1 MQGDILGIVDAAGN
15 LVVEYKYDAWC
26 KPISTTGSKA
36 DTLGRRNPFRYRG
49 YVWGEVTALHYL
61 RSRYYEAHSARFLNS
76 DTMVG
81 KGVAI
86 DAGIGINEVSLGVSH
101 SKSSGRTTTTTY
113 GKFIVKTTTV
123 IVIIAIAVSGGC
135 IYMAV
140 PVTVAIPV
148 GA

>member
-1 MQGDILGIVDAAGN
+1 MDESGAVSTEEMHFFYDAQSRPAFVEYNGVKYHYVHNLQGDIVGIVDVAGN
-15 LVVEYKYDAWC
+15 LVVEYRYGAWG

-81 KGVAI
+81 KGVA
-86 DAGIGINEVSLGVSH
+86 
-101 SKSSGRTTTTTY
+101 Y
-113 GKFIVKTTTV
+113 
-123 IVIIAIAVSGGC
+123 
-135 IYMAV
+135 
-140 PVTVAIPV
+140 
-148 GA
+148 